1 MNQDFRNALEEGLI
15 KSATLPNGQSFV
27 IDKVQYYEV
36 TESGMNLF
44 KNRFHAFSDTLR
56 RHDSLKLN
64 DELLTTSLA
73 IMRDQLRTALAQ
85 VNLDIAQV
93 MENLSSALNT
103 LERLQQRR
111 EFALDVAEVFDI
123 VSIFYLSEEEDPR
136 TVDPAANR
144 RKINHWIQHSELY
157 PQFLKLQIDRF
168 VPLNELTSPQN
179 LETLQSMNNDE
190 LIDLSITQKKA
201 VPFELSD
208 ETKALIGDRMSNLKH
223 YQNLIDDMKS
233 GRYKSNS

>member
-1 MNQDFRNALEEGLI
+1 MNPYFRHALEERLI
-15 KSATLPNGQSFV
+15 KSATLPNGQSFF
-27 IDKVQYYEV
+27 IDTIQYYEV

-44 KNRFHAFSDTLR
+44 KNRFHAFTDTLR

-64 DELLTTSLA
+64 DELLTTSLS

-85 VNLDIAQV
+85 INRDTVQV
-93 MENLSSALNT
+93 MDNLASAINT

-123 VSIFYLSEEEDPR
+123 VSVFYLSEEEDPR
-136 TVDPAANR
+136 IVDPVVNR
-144 RKINHWIQHSELY
+144 RKINHWIQHTELY
-157 PQFLKLQIDRF
+157 PQFLRLQIDRF
-168 VPLNELTSPQN
+168 VPLKELTSPQN
-179 LETLQSMNNDE
+179 LEKLQSMNDDE
-190 LIDLSITQKKA
+190 LIDLSIIQKKA

-223 YQNLIDDMKS
+223 YQQLIDDMKS